1 MMRSVVKHFSF
12 TGTPDIERAHLRN
25 SIRTQLSGYFLDD
38 IPENIDLLLGEEG
51 RGLLDGH
58 RLTAHTLVKISF
70 NFFPCYLLYQLPLTL
85 LT

>member
-1 MMRSVVKHFSF
+1 M
-12 TGTPDIERAHLRN
+12 
-25 SIRTQLSGYFLDD
+25 
-38 IPENIDLLLGEEG
+38 IPEIVDLLLGEEG

-70 NFFPCYLLYQLPLTL
+70 NFFPCYLLYKLPLTL